1 MALPERIAELDRQ
14 IAAAVERAVAGVR
27 AELQGRL
34 DRLSDELKRSLAEE
48 LPPANLP
55 ATFLAAG
62 DIEPL
67 TSEAAS
73 RAAQSA
79 REESLADLRDAVAAI
94 DRARQQGDILRALLA
109 GARQH
114 ASRVALFLVSPD
126 GVRGWSA
133 QGFADDARLAD
144 LSVTW
149 YEDEAWLELRQGLGS
164 VELTAADCS
173 RLLARAED
181 SLPLGGA
188 LLPLVLRDRVAAAIY
203 ADRMDEHASWSL
215 PALQTLTWSAALA
228 LETLPF
234 RQRSSTPTLRSLA
247 DAEGEGGLA
256 LWDPQAVVEAEPEPV
271 AVAAEVSE
279 IEAEIVDDLVSS
291 PSDAVREAVSW
302 EAEPLPEVTAPA
314 GFAFDEPL
322 YVEVEPPAP
331 VVEVPAAEEPA
342 EIAGEWMYEEAPL
355 PEPPPPAPPPEPA
368 ATVAFEA
375 WRPEPAPAPVPQAEP
390 PVDFEAPELPPL
402 APPVTR
408 EEPRPSALDMSEDDT
423 YLLSREARTAAP
435 PPPPSPVAEP
445 APAPAASATQEMP
458 SVDEDVTHPGI
469 APSPAVTAAVPQPA
483 KWQSGG
489 STEVAPPPDLQGPGW
504 ALATTRVPTVQAAPT
519 EDASHDEARRLAR
532 LLVSEIKL
540 YNEEQVE
547 DGRRN
552 RDIYERLKED
562 IDRSRQMYE
571 ERVEERIRNTTD
583 YFYQELVRILAG
595 GDPRA
600 MGI

>member
-1 MALPERIAELDRQ
+1 MAFPERIAELDRQ
-14 IAAAVERAVAGVR
+14 IAAAVERAVAGMR
-27 AELQGRL
+27 AEFQGRL
-34 DRLSDELKRSLAEE
+34 DRLGDELKRSLAQE

-55 ATFLAAG
+55 PSYLAAA

-67 TSEAAS
+67 TSEAANQ
-73 RAAQSA
+73 AAQSA
-79 REESLADLRDAVAAI
+79 RAHGLAELRDAVAAI

-109 GARQH
+109 GAIQH

-133 QGFADDARLAD
+133 AGFADDGKMTE
-144 LSVTW
+144 LSATW
-149 YEDEAWLELRQGLGS
+149 YEDETWLELRQGLGS
-164 VELTAADCS
+164 VELTAADCT

-203 ADRMDEHASWSL
+203 ADRLDEQAVWSL
-215 PALQTLTWSAALA
+215 PALQTLTWAAALA

-234 RQRSSTPTLRSLA
+234 RERSSTPTLRSLA
-247 DAEGEGGLA
+247 DAEGESGLA
-256 LWDPQAVVEAEPEPV
+256 LWDPQTVIETEPEPV
-271 AVAAEVSE
+271 AVAFEEVVE
-279 IEAEIVDDLVSS
+279 LEAGTVEEPAPS
-291 PSDAVREAVSW
+291 PFDAVREAVSW
-302 EAEPLPEVTAPA
+302 EAEPLPEVTAAA
-314 GFAFDEPL
+314 GFAFDEPS

-331 VVEVPAAEEPA
+331 VVEAPAVEEPA
-342 EIAGEWMYEEAPL
+342 EIAGEWMYEEAPA
-355 PEPPPPAPPPEPA
+355 PEPPPPALVEPA

-375 WRPEPAPAPVPQAEP
+375 WRPQPEPVPAPPPEP
-390 PVDFEAPELPPL
+390 PVDLEVPEPPPL
-402 APPVTR
+402 PPVTR

-423 YLLSREARTAAP
+423 YLLSREPRTAAVP
-435 PPPPSPVAEP
+435 PPPPVAEP
-445 APAPAASATQEMP
+445 APTASATQEMP

-469 APSPAVTAAVPQPA
+469 VPSPVVTAAVPQPA
-483 KWQSGG
+483 KSGWQSGG

-504 ALATTRVPTVQAAPT
+504 AFATTRIPTVQAAP